1 MNLHLGSRVRAM
13 TALIFAAGLAS
24 LTAPGAVT
32 ATGVDA
38 ASCVYYEVPYKQEA
52 AVSAGAGEQQCLPA
66 AEAAAVAEAAAWPD
80 FDPSDMTAEVAA
92 YEAQLEAATWPDF
105 DPSDMTA
112 EIAAY
117 EAQQEAATWPD
128 FDSTALDGSSTDIA
142 DTSPR
147 MTQIAAEQEGSI
159 DASDT
164 ASSYDA
170 PFAEYAG
177 QVVF

>member
-13 TALIFAAGLAS
+13 IALIFAAGLAS

-52 AVSAGAGEQQCLPA
+52 AVSTGDGEQQCLPA
-66 AEAAAVAEAAAWPD
+66 AEAAAVA
-80 FDPSDMTAEVAA
+80 
-92 YEAQLEAATWPDF
+92 EAATWPDF

-159 DASDT
+159 DGSDT
-164 ASSYDA
+164 ASTYDA
-170 PFAEYAG
+170 PFAEHAG